1 MIDKICERIHN
12 KRIRHKFSKVLHVS
26 DKSRLK
32 LDTQII
38 ISDEGTITIGNEFS
52 INNRVSLSSI
62 GGHIKIGDR
71 VAINRNCIIVCRKN
85 IYIEDD
91 CIFGPNVIIYD
102 HDHVFSYEGV
112 QKSEF
117 NCSDIRIGKGCW
129 IGANATI
136 LRGTHIGEKSIIGAG
151 VVVKG
156 EIPPHSL
163 VLFNRDKQIVKI
175 EKIYR

>member
-1 MIDKICERIHN
+1 MIDKICEKIYTN
-12 KRIRHKFSKVLHVS
+12 RIRHKFGKVLQIS
-26 DKSRLK
+26 DKCRFK

-38 ISDEGTITIGNEFS
+38 ISDEGTISIGDDFS
-52 INNRVSLSSI
+52 INNRVSLSSV
-62 GGHIKIGDR
+62 GGHLIIGDG
-71 VAINRNCIIVCRKN
+71 VAINRNCIVVCRKN

-102 HDHVFSYEGV
+102 HDHVFGYDGV
-112 QKSEF
+112 RKSEF

-136 LRGTHIGEKSIIGAG
+136 LRGTRIGENSIIGAG
-151 VVVKG
+151 VVAKG
-156 EIPPHSL
+156 EIPPHSM

-175 EKIYR
+175 EKKYK